1 MGSRLSAVLVV
12 LFALPASGW
21 NEAGHST
28 VAILAVR
35 RLPPKTR
42 DRVIALLR
50 KHPSAEAWG
59 ARDDELLVAKAA
71 SWPDEIRR
79 EDHPFHADNRVE
91 DHFIN
96 LPVAVPAEYPLG
108 EEQS

>member
-1 MGSRLSAVLVV
+1 MGSRLPALLIV

-28 VAILAVR
+28 VALIAYQ

-42 DRVIALLR
+42 DRAVALLR
-50 KHPSAEAWG
+50 KHPGAPAWG
-59 ARDDELLVAKAA
+59 VEDGEALFAKAA

-79 EDHPFHADNRVE
+79 EDHPFHADHRVE

-96 LPVAVPAEYPLG
+96 LPVAVPAEYP
-108 EEQS
+108 